1 MTDAAITPPIFDGHN
16 DLVLRLLRGDVT
28 PEGVAAG
35 LPDGHIDLP
44 RAQAGG
50 LGGGFFAVFV
60 PSPPVPGTSPDDM
73 SQPQY
78 DLPLPLMLPEAEG
91 RDVTIKG
98 IAALEALDRAGA
110 VTLCR
115 TVDALEAA
123 LFGPTMAAIMHIEG
137 AEGIDPGLEQLH
149 ALHARGLR
157 SLGPVWSR
165 PTIFGHGVP
174 FAFPSGPD
182 TGPGLTDHGK
192 RLIRECNALKIMV
205 DLSHLNE
212 KGVNDVAAIS
222 DAPLVAT
229 HSNAWAVTPHS
240 RNLTDRQLE
249 MIAESDGMV
258 GINFASAFLRSDGQM
273 KGDVPLEQMMRHLDH
288 LIGILG
294 EDRVGFGSDF
304 DGALVPNEITDC
316 AGLPALR
323 TAMRAHGVDE
333 ALMERLCWRN
343 WMRVLRKTWGA

>member
-1 MTDAAITPPIFDGHN
+1 MDAMLEQHPEEIR
-16 DLVLRLLRGDVT
+16 LV
-28 PEGVAAG
+28 
-35 LPDGHIDLP
+35 
-44 RAQAGG
+44 
-50 LGGGFFAVFV
+50 
-60 PSPPVPGTSPDDM
+60 
-73 SQPQY
+73 
-78 DLPLPLMLPEAEG
+78 
-91 RDVTIKG
+91 
-98 IAALEALDRAGA
+98 
-110 VTLCR
+110 R
-115 TVDALEAA
+115 TVDELRHCLDHDVMALILHYEGVEMLEPSLTDLEADY
-123 LFGPTMAAIMHIEG
+123 E
-137 AEGIDPGLEQLH
+137 
-149 ALHARGLR
+149 RGLR

-165 PTIFGHGVP
+165 SNAFAHGVP

-273 KGDVPLEQMMRHLDH
+273 KADVPLEQMMRHLDH

-294 EDRVGFGSDF
+294 EDRLGFGSDF
-304 DGALVPNEITDC
+304 DGALVPNDIVDC

-323 TAMRAHGVDE
+323 AAMRAHGVDE
-333 ALMERLCWRN
+333 ALMEKLCWRN